1 MNYTSIVDLIQV
13 FANEYCVPGSVVL
26 LIGSLKT
33 DENEKIR
40 SIFKFIDSDLI
51 IVDSIRG
58 PDVDIL
64 LNSSGDLP
72 FENHSFD
79 LIIKINSLNYLN
91 LSVFLKSNG
100 KLLINE
106 EVIGC
111 CELCYIPFRVGDT
124 NIPFRANSTNID
136 NQVFSVI

>member
-13 FANEYCVPGSVVL
+13 FANEYCVPGSIVL

-51 IVDSIRG
+51 IVDSIKG
-58 PDVDIL
+58 PDIDIL

-79 LIIKINSLNYLN
+79 LIIKINALSNLN
-91 LSVFLKSNG
+91 LSNYLKYNG

-111 CELCYIPFRVGDT
+111 CELSY
-124 NIPFRANSTNID
+124 ID
-136 NQVFSVI
+136 NRAFSVV